1 MEQMEEV
8 QKKVID
14 IYPTKN
20 SRRILVFFSD
30 LLILFISCVFLFE
43 IVVNPLVK
51 LAANYTNTVSQA
63 DTYSRSRNEILYN
76 NKLLF
81 YEKETKY
88 EFQNNLDYTATQFL
102 KFYVF
107 DDKTLQNE
115 VIFHY
120 FVDLRGE
127 DVTYINDL
135 YKNFGGKYFDL
146 NSYTSIGTY
155 AFKNEYIDL
164 LSPYFVEGDE
174 LSSDGLTELELYK
187 ENCFL
192 SLYSNVMKDIIK
204 NDLYSTNSQI
214 SLSYNELS
222 NKIAEFDTYYRNVAT
237 IGAYISFGLGIAILY
252 FLVPLL
258 NKKGRTCSEII
269 LKVEHVDN
277 PSLNYLK
284 KRFVVV
290 EGLFNSLNGLLIL
303 FLIPIISLG
312 FSDLFL
318 LNLLYPVSFVSLV
331 FVIIELFIMCFSK
344 YGQSL
349 KELATNSLCCDT
361 ETIDN
366 YYKEKGYDF

>member
-63 DTYSRSRNEILYN
+63 DTYSRSRNEILYD

-146 NSYTSIGTY
+146 SSYTSIGTY

-192 SLYSNVMKDIIK
+192 
-204 NDLYSTNSQI
+204 
-214 SLSYNELS
+214 
-222 NKIAEFDTYYRNVAT
+222 
-237 IGAYISFGLGIAILY
+237 
-252 FLVPLL
+252 
-258 NKKGRTCSEII
+258 RTKSC
-269 LKVEHVDN
+269 
-277 PSLNYLK
+277 
-284 KRFVVV
+284 
-290 EGLFNSLNGLLIL
+290 
-303 FLIPIISLG
+303 
-312 FSDLFL
+312 
-318 LNLLYPVSFVSLV
+318 
-331 FVIIELFIMCFSK
+331 
-344 YGQSL
+344 
-349 KELATNSLCCDT
+349 
-361 ETIDN
+361 
-366 YYKEKGYDF
+366 

>member
-1 MEQMEEV
+1 MEEV
-8 QKKVID
+8 QKKIID

-43 IVVNPLVK
+43 MVVNPLVK
-51 LAANYTNTVSQA
+51 LAANYTNTVSEA
-63 DTYSRSRNEILYN
+63 DTYSRSRNEILYD

-81 YEKETKY
+81 YEEESKY

-107 DDKTLQNE
+107 DDKNLQNE

-120 FVDLRGE
+120 FIDLRGE
-127 DVTYINDL
+127 DLSYVNNL
-135 YKNFGGKYFDL
+135 YSSLGSKYFDL
-146 NSYTSIGTY
+146 DSYTSIGTY
-155 AFKNEYIDL
+155 AFKQEYIDL
-164 LSPYFVEGDE
+164 LSPHFIEGDE
-174 LSSDGLTELELYK
+174 LSSDGVTEFEAFK

-192 SLYSNVMKDIIK
+192 SLYSNVIKDIIK
-204 NDLYSTNSQI
+204 NDLYATSSTVT
-214 SLSYNELS
+214 LSYNELS
-222 NKIAEFDTYYRNVAT
+222 DKIAEFDTYYRNVAT
-237 IGAYISFGLGIAILY
+237 IGAYISFGIGVGILY
-252 FLVPLL
+252 FLIPLL
-258 NKKGRTCSEII
+258 NKKGRTLSEII

-277 PSLNYLK
+277 PSINYLK

-290 EGLFNSLNGLLIL
+290 EGLFNTLNGLSIL
-303 FLIPIISLG
+303 FLIPVISFG

-318 LNLLYPVSFVSLV
+318 LNLLYPVSFVSLI
-331 FVIIELFIMCFSK
+331 FVIIELIIMCFSK

-349 KELATNSLCCDT
+349 KEFATNSLCCDT

>member
-63 DTYSRSRNEILYN
+63 DTYSRSRNEILYD

-120 FVDLRGE
+120 FVDL
-127 DVTYINDL
+127 
-135 YKNFGGKYFDL
+135 
-146 NSYTSIGTY
+146 
-155 AFKNEYIDL
+155 
-164 LSPYFVEGDE
+164 
-174 LSSDGLTELELYK
+174 
-187 ENCFL
+187 
-192 SLYSNVMKDIIK
+192 IK
-204 NDLYSTNSQI
+204 K
-214 SLSYNELS
+214 SLS
-222 NKIAEFDTYYRNVAT
+222 
-237 IGAYISFGLGIAILY
+237 
-252 FLVPLL
+252 
-258 NKKGRTCSEII
+258 
-269 LKVEHVDN
+269 
-277 PSLNYLK
+277 
-284 KRFVVV
+284 
-290 EGLFNSLNGLLIL
+290 
-303 FLIPIISLG
+303 
-312 FSDLFL
+312 FS
-318 LNLLYPVSFVSLV
+318 
-331 FVIIELFIMCFSK
+331 
-344 YGQSL
+344 
-349 KELATNSLCCDT
+349 
-361 ETIDN
+361 
-366 YYKEKGYDF
+366 

>member
-63 DTYSRSRNEILYN
+63 DTYSRSRNEILYD

-107 DDKTLQNE
+107 DDKTLPNE

-135 YKNFGGKYFDL
+135 YK
-146 NSYTSIGTY
+146 I
-155 AFKNEYIDL
+155 
-164 LSPYFVEGDE
+164 
-174 LSSDGLTELELYK
+174 
-187 ENCFL
+187 
-192 SLYSNVMKDIIK
+192 
-204 NDLYSTNSQI
+204 
-214 SLSYNELS
+214 
-222 NKIAEFDTYYRNVAT
+222 
-237 IGAYISFGLGIAILY
+237 
-252 FLVPLL
+252 
-258 NKKGRTCSEII
+258 
-269 LKVEHVDN
+269 
-277 PSLNYLK
+277 
-284 KRFVVV
+284 
-290 EGLFNSLNGLLIL
+290 
-303 FLIPIISLG
+303 
-312 FSDLFL
+312 
-318 LNLLYPVSFVSLV
+318 
-331 FVIIELFIMCFSK
+331 
-344 YGQSL
+344 
-349 KELATNSLCCDT
+349 
-361 ETIDN
+361 
-366 YYKEKGYDF
+366 EKG

>member
-51 LAANYTNTVSQA
+51 LSANYTNTVSQA
-63 DTYSRSRNEILYN
+63 DTYSRSRSEILYD

-81 YEKETKY
+81 YEEETKY

-135 YKNFGGKYFDL
+135 YKNFGVKYFDL
-146 NSYTSIGTY
+146 NYYTSIGTY

-174 LSSDGLTELELYK
+174 LSSDGLTELELFK

-204 NDLYSTNSQI
+204 NDLYPTNTQI
-214 SLSYNELS
+214 TLSYNELS
-222 NKIAEFDTYYRNVAT
+222 NKIAEFDMYYRNVAT

-258 NKKGRTCSEII
+258 NKKGRTCSEMI

-303 FLIPIISLG
+303 FLIPIISFG

-349 KELATNSLCCDT
+349 KEFATNSLCCDT